1 MARSRKNQGFVLDAM
16 ARLRQT
22 GVPCRLLVIG
32 KRGSATEA
40 YYSRLHAD
48 PELARRVHT
57 FHDATDTELAYC
69 YRHAAALIYPS
80 TTEGF
85 GLPLVE
91 ALGHGTPVFA
101 SDIPIFRE
109 VGEGFVSY
117 FPLDDPQVLTDK
129 LRRFCVDGAFDAPRP
144 VADFRWP
151 TWRGSVERLLDVVL
165 EPQTEEQSA

>member
-1 MARSRKNQGFVLDAM
+1 MVRS
-16 ARLRQT
+16 
-22 GVPCRLLVIG
+22 RLLVIG
-32 KRGSATEA
+32 KRGMSYRCLLRAFA
-40 YYSRLHAD
+40 CG

-57 FHDATDTELAYC
+57 FHDATDYRTCLLL
-69 YRHAAALIYPS
+69 RHAAALIYPS

-129 LRRFCVDGAFDAPRP
+129 LRRFCVDGIFDAPRGI
-144 VADFRWP
+144 AEFR
-151 TWRGSVERLLDVVL
+151 LAHL
-165 EPQTEEQSA
+165 A